1 MISKFVQA
9 YDPMGIEWIMYL
21 VPCLLQETDDPVE
34 LSSTGR
40 PKRKGRQDI
49 SYKLFFS
56 ENEDDEELH
65 DFLKKRD
72 DRFVT

>member
-1 MISKFVQA
+1 MS
-9 YDPMGIEWIMYL
+9 L
-21 VPCLLQETDDPVE
+21 VSFKENDDLVE
-34 LSSTGR
+34 LSGTGR

-56 ENEDDEELH
+56 ENEDDEELQ

>member
-1 MISKFVQA
+1 M
-9 YDPMGIEWIMYL
+9 
-21 VPCLLQETDDPVE
+21 E
-34 LSSTGR
+34 LSGTGR

-56 ENEDDEELH
+56 ENEDDEELQ

-72 DRFVT
+72 DRLVTGLHGPLYLNKN

>member
-1 MISKFVQA
+1 MS
-9 YDPMGIEWIMYL
+9 L
-21 VPCLLQETDDPVE
+21 VSFKANDDPVE
-34 LSSTGR
+34 LSGTGR

-56 ENEDDEELH
+56 ENEDDEELQ

-72 DRFVT
+72 DRLVTLLHGPLYLNKN

>member
-1 MISKFVQA
+1 MS
-9 YDPMGIEWIMYL
+9 L
-21 VPCLLQETDDPVE
+21 VSFKASDDPVE
-34 LSSTGR
+34 LSGTGR

-56 ENEDDEELH
+56 ENEDDEELQ